1 MPRESTTSLLCLL
14 ITGALIVVPVGIVV
28 AAGWYWL
35 GRFQDL
41 SDEIERSIDQLHR
54 YQRVIQT
61 LPTLTA
67 ELERVKSNEE
77 IKSFY
82 FDAPTPALAG
92 AQLQRRVQEIVQ
104 AAGGRLIS
112 TQLLP
117 SADGEDPPKVRIRTQ
132 LRGTIGALLDV
143 LLEIEQARPF
153 LFVDQA
159 SIRSTARRERPSSR
173 RRVRRAPAGEQEALL
188 TVRLDVFGYALGEAK

>member
-1 MPRESTTSLLCLL
+1 MPRESKTSLLCLL
-14 ITGALIVVPVGIVV
+14 VTGALIVLPLSVFV

-35 GRFQDL
+35 ARFQDL
-41 SDEIERSIDQLHR
+41 GDEIDRSIDQLHR

-61 LPTLTA
+61 LPALTA

-117 SADGEDPPKVRIRTQ
+117 SAQGEDPPRVRIRTQ
-132 LRGTIGALLDV
+132 LQGTTGALLDV

-159 SIRSTARRERPSSR
+159 SVRSTARRQRPSARRSV
-173 RRVRRAPAGEQEALL
+173 RRVAAGQQEGLL